1 MGNEVSAQ
9 RVTFG
14 SHSPRPP
21 YKQVQQEASPNTDA
35 PSTNKRKREDFE
47 EDHSSENVSKHRK
60 LHQNENSGHSTLN
73 CESLIVI
80 LKCGRFFSPVF
91 NFYLNINKIKDSL
104 SSLQTVSQQKDPMR
118 TKKNKEEN
126 NPHAVLNRYVK
137 RELEYINRE
146 KQKRRRLRKQRE
158 KAMAS
163 TPGRD
168 PIGTPSSAD
177 LQATTSTVPPTHSV
191 PIAPGTNLDS
201 KIKEKPEITVKSG
214 LEASPDT
221 NASTGSPAQIKD

>member
-35 PSTNKRKREDFE
+35 PSTNKRKREDSE

-73 CESLIVI
+73 SESLIVI
-80 LKCGRFFSPVF
+80 LKC
-91 NFYLNINKIKDSL
+91 DSL

-126 NPHAVLNRYVK
+126 NAHAVLNRYVK

-214 LEASPDT
+214 LKASPDT

>member
-35 PSTNKRKREDFE
+35 PSTNKRKREDSE

-73 CESLIVI
+73 
-80 LKCGRFFSPVF
+80 
-91 NFYLNINKIKDSL
+91 YSL

-126 NPHAVLNRYVK
+126 NAHAVL
-137 RELEYINRE
+137 NRE

-191 PIAPGTNLDS
+191 PITPGTNLDS
-201 KIKEKPEITVKSG
+201 KIKEKPEITVKSR
-214 LEASPDT
+214 LKASPDT